1 MSDGAPHPAEFDGP
15 SRPSGR
21 VPPHNLD
28 AEASL
33 LGAMLLSSDA
43 ISAALQILTVDD
55 FYKPA
60 HAHVFDAIT
69 SLYAQGEPADPITV
83 AEELKRSNLLDSVGG
98 AGALVDLESSTP
110 ATSNAAYYAK
120 IIEERAMMRKL
131 IGVGGEVAQLGYD
144 VPDDVDKAVDTAESM
159 VFRIAERRITD
170 TLLPIHQLMD
180 LGLDRLE
187 QLYENKG
194 EITGLHTGFADLDKM
209 LGGFQPS
216 SLVIIGARP
225 ATGKTSLALAMVA
238 GAAMQAKKS
247 VLMFSL
253 EMSHVELT
261 QRLLCSE
268 ARVDSGRIRT
278 GQLTDDDWKRISRAV
293 GRLGDAELW
302 IDDNPN
308 LTIME
313 LRAKARRLKS
323 QLGDLGLIVVDYLQL
338 MSGRASAENRQ
349 VEVAEI
355 SRGLKILARELET
368 PVVALSQL
376 SRGVESRQDKRPN
389 LADLRESGCV
399 TAATK
404 VLRAD
409 NGQEVTIG
417 DLLASGERDVPV
429 WTLDEH
435 LKLQRGVMTHV
446 FPTGTKRV
454 YELRLASGRRIEASG
469 NHPFLELD
477 GWQRLDHLEVGD
489 RIAVARRE
497 PTPAV
502 ESPWSDDRLK
512 LLAHLIGDGC
522 HLPTPALQYTTVDGA
537 NAVEVIDAA
546 AAEFDVA
553 PRIVHDRPEGRGNG
567 WFQVF
572 LPADY
577 PLARGRRN
585 PIGEWLDDLGLWGKR
600 SGEKFIPE
608 PVFSASD
615 RQIALFLRHLWATDG
630 TFSTGT
636 SPKGKPTAA
645 VAYST
650 TSRAL
655 ALGVQRLLS
664 RLDIRARIAS
674 STKEGY
680 STSFIVGV
688 MGKADQDRFLD
699 LVGAFGAK
707 ADAAARVRAAIAG
720 VIGNPNVDTIP
731 AAAWE
736 HVRKAMPEHG
746 ITARALAA
754 HLEMSYCGSALYKSG
769 ISRQRMAK
777 VAEAVPDP
785 VLSDLATSDVLWDR
799 IVGIEDLG
807 EQPVYDATV
816 PGTHNYAANG
826 IIIHNSIEQDSDVVM
841 FIYRDALYDREKADD
856 GDTELIVA
864 KHRNGPIGTVHLTF
878 LPRFAK
884 FEDGAKNL

>member
-1 MSDGAPHPAEFDGP
+1 MSDGGFDPRDYDEPAPQ
-15 SRPSGR
+15 RVGR

-43 ISAALQILTVDD
+43 ISAAIQIVTVDD

-69 SLYAQGEPADPITV
+69 SLYAEGEPADPITV
-83 AEELKRSNLLDSVGG
+83 AEELKRANLLDSVGG
-98 AGALVDLESSTP
+98 AGALVDLESQTP

-144 VPDDVDKAVDTAESM
+144 IPDDVDKAVDIAESL

-170 TLLPIHQLMD
+170 TMMPIHQLMD

-194 EITGLHTGFADLDKM
+194 EITGLQTGFRDLDGM

-238 GAAMQAKKS
+238 AAAMKAKKP

-268 ARVDSGRIRT
+268 ARVDSRRIRT

-293 GRLGDAELW
+293 GRLGEAELW

-323 QLGDLGLIVVDYLQL
+323 QLGDLGLIVIDYLQL
-338 MSGRASAENRQ
+338 MSGRANAENRQ
-349 VEVAEI
+349 VEVSEI

-368 PVVALSQL
+368 PVIALSQL
-376 SRGVESRQDKRPN
+376 SRGVEARQDKRPT

-399 TAATK
+399 TAGTK

-429 WTLDEH
+429 WTLDER
-435 LKLQRGVMTHV
+435 LKLTQGVMTHV

-454 YELRLASGRRIEASG
+454 YELRLASGRRIEASA
-469 NHPFLELD
+469 NHPFLQLD
-477 GWQRLDHLEVGD
+477 GWQRLEHLEVGD

-512 LLAHLIGDGC
+512 LLGHLIGDGC
-522 HLPTPALQYTTVDGA
+522 HLPSHALQYTTVDGA
-537 NAVEVIDAA
+537 NAIEVIEAA
-546 AAEFDVA
+546 EAEFDVA
-553 PRIVHDRPEGRGNG
+553 PRMVHDQPEGRGDG
-567 WFQVF
+567 WYQVF
-572 LPADY
+572 LPALY
-577 PLARGRRN
+577 PLTHGRRN
-585 PIGEWLDDLGLWGKR
+585 PIGEWLDELGLWGKR

-608 PVFSASD
+608 SVFSATD
-615 RQIALFLRHLWATDG
+615 DQIALFLRHLWATDG

-636 SPKGKPTAA
+636 SPKSPATIM
-645 VAYST
+645 YST
-650 TSRAL
+650 TSRDL
-655 ALGVQRLLS
+655 ALGVQRLLC
-664 RLDIRARIAS
+664 RLDIRARIGM
-674 STKEGY
+674 STKNGFAPSYLVQMRSKPE
-680 STSFIVGV
+680 VE
-688 MGKADQDRFLD
+688 RFLD
-699 LVGAFGAK
+699 VVGAFGAK
-707 ADAAARVRAAIAG
+707 AADAAKVRDAVGG
-720 VIGNPNVDTIP
+720 VEHKTNTDSIP
-731 AAAWE
+731 PAVWE
-736 HVRKAMPEHG
+736 LVRKALDACD
-746 ITARALAA
+746 I
-754 HLEMSYCGSALYKSG
+754 SASEL
-769 ISRQRMAK
+769 SRRVGK
-777 VAEAVPDP
+777 PI
-785 VLSDLATSDVLWDR
+785 VLSRGAGVSRSRVGEIASSLGDLHLRDLATSDVLWDR
-799 IVGIEDLG
+799 IVAIEDLG

>member
-1 MSDGAPHPAEFDGP
+1 D
-15 SRPSGR
+15 
-21 VPPHNLD
+21 N
-28 AEASL
+28 
-33 LGAMLLSSDA
+33 
-43 ISAALQILTVDD
+43 
-55 FYKPA
+55 
-60 HAHVFDAIT
+60 
-69 SLYAQGEPADPITV
+69 
-83 AEELKRSNLLDSVGG
+83 
-98 AGALVDLESSTP
+98 
-110 ATSNAAYYAK
+110 
-120 IIEERAMMRKL
+120 
-131 IGVGGEVAQLGYD
+131 
-144 VPDDVDKAVDTAESM
+144 
-159 VFRIAERRITD
+159 
-170 TLLPIHQLMD
+170 
-180 LGLDRLE
+180 
-187 QLYENKG
+187 
-194 EITGLHTGFADLDKM
+194 M

-268 ARVDSGRIRT
+268 ARVDSRRIRT

-368 PVVALSQL
+368 PVIALSQL
-376 SRGVESRQDKRPN
+376 SRGVEARQDKRPT

-399 TAATK
+399 TAETK

-409 NGQEVTIG
+409 NGQEVTVG
-417 DLLASGERDVPV
+417 ELLLTGERDIPV

-435 LKLQRGVMTHV
+435 LKLQRGVMSKV

-454 YELRLASGRRIEASG
+454 YEMRLASGRRITASG
-469 NHPFLELD
+469 NHPFLELE
-477 GWQRLDHLEVGD
+477 GWQRLDQLEVGD

-497 PTPAV
+497 PPPPCA
-502 ESPWSDDRLK
+502 SPWSDNRLK

-522 HLPTPALQYTTVDGA
+522 HLPTHALQYTTIDGA
-537 NAVEVIDAA
+537 NAIEVIEAA
-546 AAEFDVA
+546 EAEFDVA
-553 PRIVHDRPEGRGNG
+553 PRMVHDQPRGRGNG
-567 WFQVF
+567 WYQVF
-572 LPADY
+572 LPATY
-577 PLARGRRN
+577 HLTRGRRN
-585 PIGEWLDDLGLWGKR
+585 PIGEWLDELGLWGKR

-608 PVFSASD
+608 AVFSATD
-615 RQIALFLRHLWATDG
+615 DQIAHFLRHLWATDG
-630 TFSTGT
+630 TFSAGRGKKGST
-636 SPKGKPTAA
+636 SAI
-645 VAYST
+645 VYSS
-650 TSRAL
+650 TSRDL
-655 ALGVQRLLS
+655 ALGVQRLLA
-664 RLDIRARIAS
+664 RLDIRARIHTATKRGYRPS
-674 STKEGY
+674 SLV
-680 STSFIVGV
+680 SV
-688 MGKADQDRFLD
+688 MGCTDQQRFLE
-699 LVGAFGAK
+699 LIGAFGAK
-707 ADAAARVRAAIAG
+707 AADADRCREVLVG
-720 VIGNPNVDTIP
+720 VGPNPNVDTIP
-731 AAAWE
+731 AVAWE

-746 ITARALAA
+746 VTARALAE
-754 HLEMSYCGSALYKSG
+754 HLGMSYCGSTLYKSG
-769 ISRQRMAK
+769 ISRQRMAR
-777 VAEAVPDP
+777 VAEAVPEAF
-785 VLSDLATSDVLWDR
+785 LQDLADSDVLWDR
-799 IVGIEDLG
+799 IVGVEDLG
-807 EQPVYDATV
+807 DQPVFDASV
-816 PGTHNYAANG
+816 PGTHNFSANG